1 MQIVFG
7 IFLALHGLVHLLYAA
22 HSQRGLELQPDMR
35 WPDDSWVFS
44 ALLGDRGIRALA
56 AAWCVLAMIGFVAG
70 GMGALLR
77 QSWWRSPV
85 LTSTALSTAMVV
97 AFWDGHLRRLD
108 DQGLVALLLNGLILV
123 LVVVLRWPA

>member
-22 HSQRGLELQPDMR
+22 HSRRALELQPDLR

-56 AAWCVLAMIGFVAG
+56 AGCCALAMIGFVAG
-70 GMGALLR
+70 GVGTLLR
-77 QSWWRSPV
+77 QSWWRSAV
-85 LTSTALSTAMVV
+85 LASTALSAAMVV

-108 DQGLVALLLNGLILV
+108 DQGLIALLLDGLILF
-123 LVVVLRWPA
+123 LLVVLRWPA